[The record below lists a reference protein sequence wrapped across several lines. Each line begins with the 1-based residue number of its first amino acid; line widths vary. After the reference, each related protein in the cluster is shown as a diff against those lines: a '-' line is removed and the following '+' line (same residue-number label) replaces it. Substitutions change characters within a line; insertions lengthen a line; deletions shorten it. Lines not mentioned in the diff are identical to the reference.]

1 MHYSE
6 INETMRYYFL
16 LFVSTL
22 AFSQQLQSVDFKTMH
37 ASIEIN
43 PIKRNV
49 IGDVSY
55 TFEVKQQ
62 IDTIRIDAQKMVFTH
77 LKINGKE
84 VKFKENKKQ
93 LLLFEGYKKGKNTLN
108 FHYDAF
114 PTQAMYFVNWDFSDA
129 IDTPEE
135 VNGQIWTQGQGK
147 YTSHWLPS
155 FDDVNEKVV
164 FGLTIVFH
172 KSFEVISNGTLLKK
186 ESVGDDIRWHYQM
199 TNPMSSYLVMLAI
212 GHFEK
217 QELTSK
223 SAVPLV
229 NYYEKSDSLVLEPTY
244 RYSKAIFDFL
254 ETEIGIPYP
263 WKIYRQIPVH
273 DFLYAGMENTTATI
287 FSRDFMV
294 DGIGYVDRNY
304 ANVNAHELAHQWF
317 GNLVTAKSG
326 KDHWLQEGFATYYA
340 ILAERA
346 VFGDDY
352 FYEKLY
358 TMSGQL
364 MEAAKTDNIP
374 ILNEKASSL
383 SFYQKGAWALHVLRE
398 RVGKDKF
405 NKAVKSYL
413 KKYAFQNVSTD
424 DFLNEIALV
433 SNFDTKNFKSR
444 WLEATVFPIEEAR
457 ELLLKND
464 FLKQYFALQEEPL
477 GVIKDQ
483 EKIITI
489 LRSSAYSPVKE
500 LLVFQTI
507 SVPFERKELILNEAL
522 AKNELQVRQAVA
534 NSLKEIPE
542 QFRASY
548 ENLLND
554 SSYFT
559 REVALFNLWKQFPE
573 HRARYMEISKD
584 WMGFENKNL
593 KMLHLYLS
601 FLTDTDSK
609 KKMGAYLELLQF
621 TGTNFDSNVQQ
632 EALERLLQLEIHTED
647 VFRSLAYGTAHH
659 RWQFV
664 KFCKDTIRKLIQEP
678 KNRAIFIEMKAKLPI
693 REKTHLQRLLDE

>member
-1 MHYSE
+1 
-6 INETMRYYFL
+6 MRYYFL
-16 LFVSTL
+16 LFVSAV
-22 AFSQQLQSVDFKTMH
+22 AFSQQLQSVDFKTMY

-55 TFEVKQQ
+55 TFEVMHP
-62 IDTIRIDAQKMVFTH
+62 IDTIRIDAQKMVFTN

-93 LLLFEGYKKGKNTLN
+93 LLLFEGYKKGKNTLT
-108 FHYDAF
+108 FKYDAF
-114 PTQAMYFVNWDFSDA
+114 PTQAMYFVNWDFTDA

-164 FGLTIVFH
+164 FGLTIVFQ

-186 ESVGDDIRWHYQM
+186 ESVGEDIRWHYQM
-199 TNPMSSYLVMLAI
+199 ANPMSSYLVMVAI

-229 NYYEKSDSLVLEPTY
+229 NYYEKKDSLVLAPTY
-244 RYSKAIFDFL
+244 RYSTAIFDFL

-287 FSRDFMV
+287 FSRDFLV
-294 DGIGYVDRNY
+294 DSIGYVDRNY

-340 ILAERA
+340 LLAERA

-358 TMSGQL
+358 SMSRQL
-364 MEAAKTDNIP
+364 IEAAKTDTIP

-398 RVGKDKF
+398 RVGREKF
-405 NKAVKSYL
+405 NKALKSYL
-413 KKYAFQNVSTD
+413 KKYAFQAVSTD
-424 DFLNEIALV
+424 YFLNEINIV
-433 SNFDTKNFKSR
+433 SDFDTKKFKSS
-444 WLEATVFPIEEAR
+444 WLEATVFPIEETR

-477 GVIKDQ
+477 NVAKDQ
-483 EKIITI
+483 EKIIAI
-489 LRSSAYSPVKE
+489 VRSSAYCPIKE
-500 LLVFQTI
+500 LLVYQTI
-507 SVPFERKELILNEAL
+507 SVPFESKEVLLNEAL
-522 AKNELQVRQAVA
+522 ASNELQVRQAVA

-542 QFRASY
+542 QFRVDY
-548 ENLLND
+548 ESLLND
-554 SSYFT
+554 GSYFT
-559 REVALFNLWKQFPE
+559 REVALFNLWKQFPDR
-573 HRARYMEISKD
+573 RAYYIELSKD
-584 WMGFENKNL
+584 WIGFENKNL
-593 KMLHLYLS
+593 KILHLYLS
-601 FLTDTDSK
+601 FLTSTDSK
-609 KKMGAYLELLQF
+609 KKMSVYLELLQF

-632 EALERLLQLEIHTED
+632 EALERLLQLEIYTED

-664 KFCKDTIRKLIQEP
+664 KFCKDSIRKLIQDP
-678 KNRAIFIEMKAKLPI
+678 KNRAIFIAMKAKLPI
-693 REKTHLQRLLDE
+693 REKTHLQRLLDEKRE